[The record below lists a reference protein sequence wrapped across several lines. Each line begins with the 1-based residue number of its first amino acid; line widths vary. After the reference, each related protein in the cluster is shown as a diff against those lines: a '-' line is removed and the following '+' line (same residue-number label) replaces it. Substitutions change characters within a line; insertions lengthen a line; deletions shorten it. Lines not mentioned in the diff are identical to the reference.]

1 MAKLEWN
8 DKLSVKVTVFDLEH
22 KRLISII
29 NKVDAAMSAGRG
41 GDMILTVLNDLVNYT
56 KTHFTHEELELSK
69 RNYPGLEIH
78 KKEHTAFIS
87 KIEQFR
93 ADAKAGKPMM
103 GLQVTSFISSWIT
116 NHIMKTD
123 HQYGDFLNQKGLK

>member
-8 DKLSVKVTVFDLEH
+8 DRLSVKVAVFDLEH

-29 NKVDAAMSAGRG
+29 NKVDEAMSAGKG
-41 GDMILTVLNDLVNYT
+41 GDIVLTVLNDLVNYT
-56 KTHFTHEELELSK
+56 KTHFTHEEMELSK
-69 RNYPGLEIH
+69 RNYPGLENQ
-78 KKEHTAFIS
+78 KKEHAAFVS

-93 ADAKAGKPMM
+93 TDAKAGKPMM
-103 GLQVTSFISSWIT
+103 GLQVISFISSWIT

-123 HQYGDFLNQKGLK
+123 HQYADFLNRKGMK